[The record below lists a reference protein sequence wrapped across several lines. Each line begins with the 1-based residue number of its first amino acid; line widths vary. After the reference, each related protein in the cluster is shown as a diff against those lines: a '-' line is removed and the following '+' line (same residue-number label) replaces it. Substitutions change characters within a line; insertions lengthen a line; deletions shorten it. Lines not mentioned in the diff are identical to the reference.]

1 VAKTQLSDGRRN
13 LALIRA
19 SGSTARVL
27 NLALVFERFGGT
39 EDFASSPMFRCPRLN
54 RALIFK
60 HALRPHEQALFDRP
74 EPHTTKIV
82 FPFSPTELGIGG
94 ASVMFGEKHF
104 DQAFRKAVGEDLSE
118 EDIAADFE
126 LLCILH
132 EAPSFDPFLLRE
144 HLKRI
149 GREPARCFFDISN
162 GDITRMLRFVAGEI
176 EPLTNL
182 AFGAT
187 GRRAEKLSMRLSE
200 KLMTDENAQLLE
212 PLRQTLRLSPAEY
225 TEGVFAWKG
234 FLYYKWMLRDLTANH
249 SAFTLS
255 FDSCSIASED
265 RVVRAEVE
273 RLRRRVMNHID
284 RVMQL
289 AGRALLE
296 YGDAFTAFSHGKA
309 NVFRD
314 FLLQAPA
321 KSSPLGEAIGA
332 VKHIHSFWGYRFPA
346 QSVPRLDV
354 EEAQDILLD
363 FDRML
368 AGVEL
373 AREADEENVM
383 FL

>member
-1 VAKTQLSDGRRN
+1 VAKTQFSDGRRN

-27 NLALVFERFGGT
+27 NLALVFERFGASD
-39 EDFASSPMFRCPRLN
+39 EFAASPMFRCPRLN

-60 HALRPHEQALFDRP
+60 HALRPHERALFERP

-94 ASVMFGEKHF
+94 AAVMFGERQF
-104 DQAFRKAVGEDLSE
+104 DQAFRKAVGEDLDD
-118 EDIAADFE
+118 EDYATDFE

-149 GREPARCFFDISN
+149 GREPARCFFEISN
-162 GDITRMLRFVAGEI
+162 GDIARMLRFVSGEI

-187 GRRAEKLSMRLSE
+187 GRRAEKLSMRLAE

-212 PLRQTLRLSPAEY
+212 PLRQTLRLSSAEY

-234 FLYYKWMLRDLTANH
+234 FLYYRWMLRDLTASH
-249 SAFTLS
+249 HAFTMS
-255 FDSCSIASED
+255 FDSCSIASND
-265 RVVRAEVE
+265 RAVRAEIE
-273 RLRRRVMNHID
+273 KLRRGVMNRLD

-289 AGRALLE
+289 AGGALIE
-296 YGDAFTAFSHGKA
+296 YGDAFTAFSQGNA
-309 NVFRD
+309 GVFRD

-321 KSSPLGEAIGA
+321 KFSPLGEAIGA
-332 VKHIHSFWGYRFPA
+332 IKHIHSFWGYRFPEL
-346 QSVPRLDV
+346 VR
-354 EEAQDILLD
+354 EEED
-363 FDRML
+363 
-368 AGVEL
+368 
-373 AREADEENVM
+373 VM